1 VSNRRGSIA
10 WCAALLAVPAACASW
25 WLLRDAPVPELSA
38 RESAAPR
45 HAAEAP
51 VRPAAPAVS
60 VASPV
65 RMGPARDGD
74 TMPDG
79 IRIAPA
85 NSGQAHEEGMVPHP
99 ITEQHQRIFRE
110 NALIGQLNGAMDAKD
125 ARGLR
130 ALAAEYRDE
139 YPEDSHVIQDGYELI
154 AQCLEG
160 ITDELRG
167 AARRYYDE
175 RLDSGLR
182 RYIRRHCL
190 ER

>member
-1 VSNRRGSIA
+1 VSNRRGFIA
-10 WCAALLAVPAACASW
+10 WCAALLAVPVACASW
-25 WLLRDAPVPELSA
+25 WLLREAPVPELSA
-38 RESAAPR
+38 RESASPQRAS
-45 HAAEAP
+45 EAP
-51 VRPAAPAVS
+51 VRPVAPAVS
-60 VASPV
+60 VASHV
-65 RMGPARDGD
+65 RLVPARDGD
-74 TMPDG
+74 TLPDG
-79 IRIAPA
+79 MRIAPA
-85 NSGQAHEEGMVPHP
+85 NSGQAHEVGMVPHP

-130 ALAAEYRDE
+130 ALAEEYRDE
-139 YPEDSHVIQDGYELI
+139 YPEDSHVIQEGYELI

-160 ITDELRG
+160 ITDELRE
-167 AARRYYDE
+167 AAQRYYDE

>member
-1 VSNRRGSIA
+1 V
-10 WCAALLAVPAACASW
+10 ACASW
-25 WLLRDAPVPELSA
+25 WVLRDAPVPELPA
-38 RESAAPR
+38 RESASPR
-45 HAAEAP
+45 HAADAPASPRLAAEAP

-60 VASPV
+60 VASHV
-65 RMGPARDGD
+65 RIAPARDGD
-74 TMPDG
+74 SLPDG

-85 NSGQAHEEGMVPHP
+85 NSGQAHEVGMVPHP

-110 NALIGQLNGAMDAKD
+110 NVLIGQLNGAMDAKD

-130 ALAAEYRDE
+130 ALAAEYRGE
-139 YPEDSHVIQDGYELI
+139 YPEDSHGIQEGYELI

-160 ITDELRG
+160 VTDELRR
-167 AARRYYDE
+167 AAQRYYDE

-182 RYIRRHCL
+182 RYIRRYCL